1 MANKKLTE
9 EQQNQIKVLLA
20 NNEML
25 EKTKKEA
32 EERGKKGSVSQI
44 ERAQQEVID
53 HINSIDPTALET
65 SKKEKKKKTNT
76 IDLFGDIDMSVFEDE
91 AAPVKITEEE
101 MTKPATKEEAPMEV
115 DAYANTETVIAEETM
130 FNEATSDSFAQ
141 YDVIQLPSNGQCY
154 KSKMDRIPVA
164 YLTAYDENII
174 TSPNLYKDGLVIDFL
189 LKSKIVNKEINPDD
203 LVSGDVDAITLFLRA
218 TSYGPEFPIVVRDPE
233 TGEQINTVVDLTTLK
248 PREFKLVGDENGW
261 FEYETPLKKDKIKFR
276 YLTRK
281 QEKQLQKLTELE
293 NNGTKAYLLDNEKEI
308 LAGAIATDKLIS
320 EADKKAMKAAI
331 DVMGKWS
338 AKLKEVNNSP
348 FNRIVTNSLQLQVM
362 AVNGNT
368 DRDFIKK
375 YINAMPARDSLMLRK
390 YINSMAARDSL
401 MLRRYIN
408 ENRPGINFDI
418 EVERPESLGGGSF
431 STFLNWDDSVFL
443 NIPEL

>member
-9 EQQNQIKVLLA
+9 EQQNQIKTLLA

-25 EKTKKEA
+25 EKTLRETQEKG
-32 EERGKKGSVSQI
+32 RKGSVEQI
-44 ERAQQEVID
+44 KRAQQEVID

-65 SKKEKKKKTNT
+65 AKKEKKKTNT
-76 IDLFGDIDMSVFEDE
+76 VNLFGDTDVSIFDMLDGEDE
-91 AAPVKITEEE
+91 AKPVIKTEKEDLTAPSVKD
-101 MTKPATKEEAPMEV
+101 AEAPMNV
-115 DAYANTETVIAEETM
+115 DVYANTETVIAEETM

-154 KSKMDRIPVA
+154 KSKMDRVPVA

-189 LKSKIVNKEINPDD
+189 LKSKIVNKDINPDD

-233 TGEQINTVVDLTTLK
+233 TGEQIDTTVDLTTLK

-261 FEYETPLKKDKIKFR
+261 FEFETPIKKDKIKFR

-281 QEKQLQKLTELE
+281 QEKQLQKVTELE
-293 NNGTKAYLLDNEKEI
+293 NNGTKAFMLDSERDI
-308 LAGAIATDKLIS
+308 LTGAILSDKLIS
-320 EADKKAMKAAI
+320 DADKKTIKSALA
-331 DVMGKWS
+331 VMEKWS
-338 AKLKEVNNSP
+338 AKLKEVNDSR

-368 DRDFIKK
+368 DREFI
-375 YINAMPARDSLMLRK
+375 RK
-390 YINSMAARDSL
+390 YINSMPARDSL

-443 NIPEL
+443 NIAEL